1 MTKKQLLATLAVST
15 LALAQAGVVSAD
27 ETTTSP
33 VDGTTPV
40 VVSPAETPVDQAQ
53 PSQPVETP
61 NTGTT
66 TPPATEA
73 PVDPTTPTQPSENP
87 TTPPTTEPV
96 TPAPAPSD
104 PVDPSTTTP
113 STPSE
118 EPKSEDPTQPSEE
131 PTSPAPSE
139 GNDQN
144 TPAPTD
150 PSTGEVP
157 RDVKPMPEPAVTF
170 NPFETPSGQT
180 VVGTQNSQVIVRNTD
195 GSTQTVKAED
205 VGGTT
210 NSDGTVTLPTA
221 SGEAKTLPQ
230 TGEEGSLLSAI
241 GLGLLSLVGAIF
253 KKKAI

>member
-1 MTKKQLLATLAVST
+1 MTKKQLLATLVVST
-15 LALAQAGVVSAD
+15 LALAQAGVASAD

-40 VVSPAETPVDQAQ
+40 VVSPAETPVDQTQ
-53 PSQPVETP
+53 PSQPVETLTP
-61 NTGTT
+61 GTT
-66 TPPATEA
+66 ATPATDA
-73 PVDPTTPTQPSENP
+73 PVDPATPTQPSETP

-96 TPAPAPSD
+96 TPAPSD
-104 PVDPSTTTP
+104 PADPSTTTP

-118 EPKSEDPTQPSEE
+118 EPKSDEPTQPSGE
-131 PTSPAPSE
+131 PTSPAPSD
-139 GNDQN
+139 GNGQTMP
-144 TPAPTD
+144 TPNA
-150 PSTGEVP
+150 PSTGDVP
-157 RDVKPMPEPAVTF
+157 KDVKPMPEPVVTF

-180 VVGTQNSQVIVRNTD
+180 VVGTQHSQVIVQNTD

-221 SGEAKTLPQ
+221 SGGVKTLPE

-241 GLGLLSLVGAIF
+241 GLGLLSLVGVVF

>member
-1 MTKKQLLATLAVST
+1 MTKKQLVATLAVST
-15 LALAQAGVVSAD
+15 LALAQSGVVSAD

-61 NTGTT
+61 PTT
-66 TPPATEA
+66 EAPTPPATEA
-73 PVDPTTPTQPSENP
+73 PVDPTTPTQPSEP
-87 TTPPTTEPV
+87 A
-96 TPAPAPSD
+96 TPAPS
-104 PVDPSTTTP
+104 DPSTTTP

-118 EPKSEDPTQPSEE
+118 EPKSDDSTQPSGE
-131 PTSPAPSE
+131 PTSPSDNNGQA
-139 GNDQN
+139 
-144 TPAPTD
+144 TPAPSD
-150 PSTGEVP
+150 PSTGDVP
-157 RDVKPMPEPAVTF
+157 KDVKPIVTF

-180 VVGTQNSQVIVRNTD
+180 VVGTQNSQVIVQNTD

-205 VGGTT
+205 IGGTT

-241 GLGLLSLVGAIF
+241 GLGLLSLVGVIF

>member
-40 VVSPAETPVDQAQ
+40 VVSPAET
-53 PSQPVETP
+53 
-61 NTGTT
+61 
-66 TPPATEA
+66 

>member
-73 PVDPTTPTQPSENP
+73 PVDPTTPTQPSENS

-96 TPAPAPSD
+96 TPDPAPSD
-104 PVDPSTTTP
+104 PVDPSTTTS

-118 EPKSEDPTQPSEE
+118 EPKSEE

-221 SGEAKTLPQ
+221 SGDAKTLPQ
-230 TGEEGSLLSAI
+230 TGEEGSLLSSI
-241 GLGLLSLVGAIF
+241 GLGLLSLVGVIF

>member
-15 LALAQAGVVSAD
+15 LALAQAGVASAD

-96 TPAPAPSD
+96 TPDPAPSD

-118 EPKSEDPTQPSEE
+118 EPKSED

-241 GLGLLSLVGAIF
+241 GLGVLSLVGVIF
-253 KKKAI
+253 KKKAL

>member
-61 NTGTT
+61 PTT
-66 TPPATEA
+66 EPATPPATET

-87 TTPPTTEPV
+87 TTPPATEPV
-96 TPAPAPSD
+96 TPVPSD
-104 PVDPSTTTP
+104 PADPSTTTP

-118 EPKSEDPTQPSEE
+118 EPKSDDSTQPSGE
-131 PTSPAPSE
+131 PTSPSDDN
-139 GNDQN
+139 GQT

-150 PSTGEVP
+150 PSAGEVP
-157 RDVKPMPEPAVTF
+157 RDVKPTPEPVVTF

-180 VVGTQNSQVIVRNTD
+180 VVGTQNSQVIVQNAD

-221 SGEAKTLPQ
+221 LGEAKTLPQ

-241 GLGLLSLVGAIF
+241 GLGLLSLVGVIF

>member
-61 NTGTT
+61 PITEPT

-87 TTPPTTEPV
+87 TTPPTTEPA
-96 TPAPAPSD
+96 TPAPSD
-104 PVDPSTTTP
+104 PADPSTTTP

-118 EPKSEDPTQPSEE
+118 EPKSDDSTQPSGE
-131 PTSPAPSE
+131 PTSPSD
-139 GNDQN
+139 GNGQT
-144 TPAPTD
+144 TPEPTG

-157 RDVKPMPEPAVTF
+157 KDVKPMPEPVVTF

-180 VVGTQNSQVIVRNTD
+180 VVGTQNSQVIVQNAD

-241 GLGLLSLVGAIF
+241 GLGLLSLVGFIF